1 MIWTRKRPVVSNAPE
16 DARQRGLAL
25 LIVLWIIVSAAL
37 VVSAFNAAVRSG
49 VSFVGSEV
57 QLTRTEALLD
67 AGVEIAAARL
77 MDEEEARRWQPD
89 ATRHDVAFAGV
100 ELAITIE
107 DANGLVDLNKADKE
121 LLMGLLRQFA
131 GSELKAGQLRD
142 HILRARGK
150 PSTPRRTSKETM
162 ESRPFVEP
170 ERNPAATA
178 SNEIPAFIDVGQ
190 LRGLE
195 GMTVELYRAI
205 APLVT
210 VYSEDGRINPLAA
223 PEEVLGSVPGLSRRD
238 IEMLRAAPR
247 APKKEQAEEQ
257 EAMLGEIARRAGAY
271 LTDKP
276 GPAFIVAVEV
286 LSPGAKKGARAVY
299 VIATG
304 LDESA
309 PYRLI
314 AKRPIGPEQMSGS

>member
-1 MIWTRKRPVVSNAPE
+1 MTWTRKRAVESNAPE

-25 LIVLWIIVSAAL
+25 LVVLWIIVSAAL

-77 MDEEEARRWQPD
+77 TDEEEERRWLPD
-89 ATRHDVAFAGV
+89 ATRHHVAFAGV
-100 ELAITIE
+100 ELAIAIG

-142 HILRARGK
+142 RIVLARGK
-150 PSTPRRTSKETM
+150 PSAQKETE
-162 ESRPFVEP
+162 ESRPFVEA
-170 ERNPAATA
+170 ERKRVAP
-178 SNEIPAFIDVGQ
+178 SSEIPAFVDVGQ
-190 LRGLE
+190 LRGLD
-195 GMTVELYRAI
+195 GMTMELYRAI

-223 PEEVLGSVPGLSRRD
+223 PDEVLGSVPGLSRRD
-238 IEMLRAAPR
+238 IEMLRAVLR
-247 APKKEQAEEQ
+247 APKKKAEEQ
-257 EAMLGEIARRAGAY
+257 EEVLGDIERRVGAY

-276 GPAFIVAVEV
+276 GPAFIVTVEA
-286 LSPGAKKGARAVY
+286 LSPGAKKGARSVY

-304 LDESA
+304 LDDGA

-314 AKRPIGPEQMSGS
+314 AKRPIGPVQMSGS